1 MSISEQQ
8 VKTAL
13 KSVKYPG
20 FTRDIVSFGLVKS
33 IQIDNGEVKVQL
45 ALATNDPNV
54 PAAIKNEAERALR
67 GIEGVRSAKILI
79 DIHAPPGGAGAGMGA
94 ARIPGI
100 RHVIAVASGKGGVGK
115 STVAANLAVAL
126 EQTGARVGLCDCD
139 IYGPSISL
147 MFGTRERPMATE
159 ENKIVPIEQYGLRL
173 MSMGFLLDDTSPA
186 ILRGPMVT
194 RYTQQFL
201 RQVEWGELDYLVLDL
216 PPGTGDIQLTIVQ
229 TVALSGAIV
238 VTTPQEVA
246 LIDARKAATMF
257 DKVNVPVLGLIEN
270 MSYFVS
276 PSDGKRYDIF
286 GSGGG
291 EREAKRLRVPL
302 LGQIPI
308 DIATR
313 EAGDRGIPIVGE
325 DRQSPVTA
333 EFKKIAENLRKALA

>member
-1 MSISEQQ
+1 MD
-8 VKTAL
+8 AL

-33 IQIDNGEVKVQL
+33 INIDNGEVRVQL

-54 PAAIKNEAERALR
+54 PATIKNDAEKALR
-67 GIEGVRSAKILI
+67 SINGVRSATVLI
-79 DIHAPPGGAGAGMGA
+79 DIQAPPGGAGAGMGA

-115 STVAANLAVAL
+115 STIAANLAVAL
-126 EQTGARVGLCDCD
+126 QQTGARVGLCDCD

-147 MFGTRERPMATE
+147 MFGTRERPTATE

-229 TVALSGAIV
+229 TVALSGAII

-257 DKVNVPVLGLIEN
+257 DKVNVPVLGLVEN

-276 PSDGKRYDIF
+276 PSDAKRYDIF

-308 DIATR
+308 DVATR
-313 EAGDRGIPIVGE
+313 EAGDRGMPIVGE

-333 EFKKIAENLRKALA
+333 EFKKVAESLRKILA